1 MDNEGLIL
9 NRKYF
14 ALLILVV
21 PLLSLSSIT
30 LIIGDYELFSAINLG
45 LSNSIFDVLL
55 SYIFPLLFFASYL
68 ITLLGLW
75 KSHKKTNL
83 ELGAISAVNGF
94 ISYGFGSLIKLV
106 IQRPRPITLLQY
118 VRIVGPFETNSFSFP
133 STTTMLVFGFAI
145 PFLLFYDKHHSSITL
160 TILSY
165 LVGFAVIYTGFHFP
179 TDVIGAILFSIFIVV
194 FTKKL
199 VEYLFRYVI
208 KLLKI
213 TIYSNIS

>member
-1 MDNEGLIL
+1 M

-14 ALLILVV
+14 TLLILVV
-21 PLLSLSSIT
+21 PLLSLSVIA
-30 LIIGDYELFSAINLG
+30 LIIGDYELFNAINIG
-45 LSNSIFDVLL
+45 LSNSILDVLF

-75 KSHKKTNL
+75 KSHKKINL
-83 ELGAISAVNGF
+83 ELGVISIVNGF

-106 IQRPRPITLLQY
+106 IQRPRPISLLQY
-118 VRIVGPFETNSFSFP
+118 VRIVGPFETHSFSFP

-145 PFLLFYDKHHSSITL
+145 PFLLFYDKHHSGITL

-165 LVGFAVIYTGFHFP
+165 LVGFAVMYTGFHFP
-179 TDVIGAILFSIFIVV
+179 TDVIGGILFSIFIAVI
-194 FTKKL
+194 TKKL

-208 KLLKI
+208 KMLKTRI
-213 TIYSNIS
+213 NSNIS